1 MYAITGASGNIG
13 KIVALELLSKGK
25 KVRAIGRTE
34 SRLKDIKTKGGETL
48 IGDLYDSTFVQKAFA
63 NCESVFLMIP
73 PNLHATDFRKDQDK
87 ITTNYVNAV
96 NINKVKN
103 VVLLSSVGAH
113 LRNGA
118 GVVDG
123 LGYLE
128 ERFSEL
134 KDVNVVSLR
143 CGYFMENLLG
153 QLDMIN
159 QTGVMGSSIKGNI
172 PFPIVATKDIG
183 AVAAKCLLDLKF
195 RAYTIQY
202 VLGPKDLTFNEITRI
217 VGQAIGHPDLK
228 YVEFS
233 YEDAENG
240 LVHSGYVSKNV
251 AHLFQGMSE
260 AFNSGKALSAH
271 TRTRD
276 NTTTTTL
283 EEFVKS
289 FKLKKR
295 LADLHA

>member
-13 KIVALELLSKGK
+13 KVLALELLSKGK

-34 SRLKDIKTKGGETL
+34 SRLNDVKAKGGETL
-48 IGDLYDSTFVQKAFA
+48 IGDLYDSSFVQRALA
-63 NCESVFLMIP
+63 GCESAFLMIP
-73 PNLHATDFRKDQDK
+73 PSLHATDFRKDQDK
-87 ITTNYVNAV
+87 ITNNFINAV
-96 NINKVKN
+96 KINKVRN

-113 LRNGA
+113 LRHGA

-128 ERFSEL
+128 EHFSEL
-134 KDVNVVSLR
+134 KDVNVLSLR

-159 QTGVMGSSIKGNI
+159 QTGVMGTSVKGNI
-172 PFPIVATKDIG
+172 PFPIVATKDI
-183 AVAAKCLLDLKF
+183 ATVAAKNLLDLNFKGF
-195 RAYTIQY
+195 TIQY
-202 VLGPKDLTFNEITRI
+202 VLGPKDLSYNDITRI

-233 YEDAENG
+233 YDDAENG
-240 LVHSGYVSKNV
+240 MVHSGFVSKNV
-251 AHLFQGMSE
+251 AHLFQGLSE

-271 TRTRD
+271 TRTRE
-276 NTTTTTL
+276 NTTTTAL

>member
-13 KIVALELLSKGK
+13 KVIALELLSKGK

-34 SRLKDIKTKGGETL
+34 SRLKDIKAKGGETFT
-48 IGDLYDSTFVQKAFA
+48 GDLFDSSFVQKALA
-63 NCESVFLMIP
+63 GCESAFLMIP

-87 ITTNYVNAV
+87 ITNNYINAV
-96 NINKVKN
+96 KTNKVKN

-113 LRNGA
+113 LRSGA

-134 KDVNVVSLR
+134 KDVNVLSLR

-159 QTGVMGSSIKGNI
+159 QTGVMGASIKANI
-172 PFPIVATKDIG
+172 PFPIVATKDI
-183 AVAAKCLLDLKF
+183 ATVAAKSLLDLNFKG
-195 RAYTIQY
+195 YSIQY
-202 VLGPKDLTFNEITRI
+202 VLGPKDLTYNEITSI
-217 VGQAIGHPDLK
+217 VGRAIAHPDLK

-233 YEDAENG
+233 YDDAVNG
-240 LVHSGYVSKNV
+240 MVHSGFVSKNV
-251 AHLFQGMSE
+251 AQLFQGLSE
-260 AFNSGKALSAH
+260 SFNSGKALTAH
-271 TRTRD
+271 TRTRE
-276 NTTTTTL
+276 NSTTTTL

-289 FKLKKR
+289 FKLSKR

>member
-1 MYAITGASGNIG
+1 MYAITGASGNVG
-13 KIVALELLSKGK
+13 KVIALELLSKGK
-25 KVRAIGRTE
+25 KVRAIGRNAE
-34 SRLKDIKTKGGETL
+34 HLNDITKKGGEPF
-48 IGDLYDSTFVQKAFA
+48 IGDLYDSSFVQRAFA
-63 NCESVFLMIP
+63 GCESVFCMIP
-73 PNLHATDFRKDQDK
+73 PNLQATDFRRDQDK
-87 ITTNYVNAV
+87 VSNNYVSSV
-96 NINKVKN
+96 KINNVKN

-134 KDVNVVSLR
+134 KDVNVLSLR
-143 CGYFMENLLG
+143 CGYFMENLFG

-159 QTGVMGSSIKGNI
+159 QMGIMGSSVKGNI
-172 PFPIVATKDIG
+172 PFPMVATKDI
-183 AVAAKCLLDLKF
+183 ADVAAKSLLHLTF
-195 RAYTIQY
+195 EGYTIQY
-202 VLGPKDLTFNEITRI
+202 VLGSKDLTYNEITKI
-217 VGQAIGHPDLK
+217 VGNAIGNYDLR

-240 LVHSGYVSKNV
+240 LVQSGFVSRNL
-251 AHLFQGMSE
+251 AHLFQGLSE
-260 AFNSGKALSAH
+260 AFNSGRALSAH

-276 NTTTTTL
+276 NTTPTTI
-283 EEFVKS
+283 EDFVKA
-289 FKLKKR
+289 FKIKKR

>member
-1 MYAITGASGNIG
+1 MNAITGASGNIG
-13 KIVALELLSKGK
+13 KVLALELLSKGK
-25 KVRAIGRTE
+25 KVRTIGRTE
-34 SRLKDIKTKGGETL
+34 SRLNDIKAKGGETM
-48 IGDLYDSTFVQKAFA
+48 IGDLYDSTFVQKALA
-63 NCESVFLMIP
+63 NCESAFLMIP
-73 PNLHATDFRKDQDK
+73 PNLHATDFRKDQDI
-87 ITTNYVNAV
+87 ITNNYINAV
-96 NINKVKN
+96 KTNRVKN
-103 VVLLSSVGAH
+103 VVLLSSIGAH

-118 GVVDG
+118 GVVNG

-128 ERFSEL
+128 ESFSQL
-134 KDVNVVSLR
+134 KDVNVLSLR

-159 QTGVMGSSIKGNI
+159 QTGVMGTSVKGNI
-172 PFPIVATKDIG
+172 PFPIVATKDI
-183 AVAAKCLLDLKF
+183 ATVAAKALLDLNFKGF
-195 RAYTIQY
+195 TIQY
-202 VLGPKDLTFNEITRI
+202 VLGPKDLTYNEITRI
-217 VGQAIGHPDLK
+217 VGQSIGHQDLK

-251 AHLFQGMSE
+251 AHLFQGLSE
-260 AFNSGKALSAH
+260 AFNSGKALTAH

-276 NTTTTTL
+276 NTTPTTL

-289 FKLKKR
+289 FKLRQR

>member
-13 KIVALELLSKGK
+13 KLIALELLSKGK

-34 SRLKDIKTKGGETL
+34 DHLKDIKTKGGEIF
-48 IGDLYDSTFVQKAFA
+48 IGDLNDSAFVQKSFA
-63 NCESVFLMIP
+63 GCSGVFCMIP
-73 PNLHATDFRKDQDK
+73 PNSKATDFKKDQQK
-87 ITTNYVNAV
+87 VANNYINAV
-96 NINKVKN
+96 KANNVKYI
-103 VVLLSSVGAH
+103 VILSSVGAH

-134 KDVNVVSLR
+134 KDVNVLSLR
-143 CGYFMENLLG
+143 CGYFMENLFG
-153 QLDMIN
+153 QLEMIN
-159 QTGVMGSSIKGNI
+159 MTGFMGSSIKATI
-172 PFPIVATKDIG
+172 PFPIVATKDIA
-183 AVAAKCLLDLKF
+183 AVATKCLLDLNFKGF
-195 RAYTIQY
+195 NINY
-202 VLGPKDLTFNEITRI
+202 VLGPKDLTYNEITKI
-217 VGQAIGHPDLK
+217 VGKAIGLQDLK

-240 LVHSGYVSKNV
+240 MVQAGVVSRNI
-251 AHLFQGMSE
+251 AHLYQGLSE
-260 AFNSGKALSAH
+260 SFNTGKALNAH
-271 TRTRD
+271 TRSRD
-276 NTTTTTL
+276 NSTSTTL

-295 LADLHA
+295 LADHHA

>member
-13 KIVALELLSKGK
+13 RVLALELLSKGK
-25 KVRAIGRTE
+25 RVRAIGRTE
-34 SRLKDIKTKGGETL
+34 SRLNDIKAKGGEIL
-48 IGDLYDSTFVQKAFA
+48 IGDLSDSTFAQQAFA
-63 NCESVFLMIP
+63 NCDSVFLMIP
-73 PNLHATDFRKDQDK
+73 PNLHTADFRRDQDK
-87 ITTNYVNAV
+87 ITNNYVNAV
-96 NINKVKN
+96 KTNKVKN

-113 LRNGA
+113 LRSGA

-159 QTGVMGSSIKGNI
+159 QTGVMGASIKANI
-172 PFPIVATKDIG
+172 PFPIVATKDI
-183 AVAAKCLLDLKF
+183 AIVAAKCLLDLKF
-195 RAYTIQY
+195 KAYTIQY
-202 VLGPKDLTFNEITRI
+202 VLGPKDLTYNDITRI
-217 VGQAIGHPDLK
+217 VGNAIGHPDLK

-240 LVHSGYVSKNV
+240 MVHSGFVSKNV
-251 AHLFQGMSE
+251 AHLFQGLSE
-260 AFNSGKALSAH
+260 SFNSGKALTAH
-271 TRTRD
+271 TRTRE
-276 NTTTTTL
+276 NSTTTTL

>member
-13 KIVALELLSKGK
+13 KVLALELLTKGK

-34 SRLKDIKTKGGETL
+34 SRLKDIKAKGGETL
-48 IGDLYDSTFVQKAFA
+48 IGDLYDSTFVQNAFA

-73 PNLHATDFRKDQDK
+73 PIPHATDFRKDQDK
-87 ITTNYVNAV
+87 ITNNYINAV
-96 NINKVKN
+96 RTNKVRN

-113 LRNGA
+113 LRQGA

-134 KDVNVVSLR
+134 KDVNVLSLR

-183 AVAAKCLLDLKF
+183 MVAAKCLLDQKF
-195 RAYTIQY
+195 KAFTIQY
-202 VLGPKDLTFNEITRI
+202 VLGPKDLSYNEITRI
-217 VGQAIGHPDLK
+217 VGHAIGHPDLK

-233 YEDAENG
+233 YDDAENG
-240 LVHSGYVSKNV
+240 LVHSGFVSKNV
-251 AHLFQGMSE
+251 AHLYSGMSE
-260 AFNSGKALSAH
+260 AFNSGKALTAH
-271 TRTRD
+271 TRTKE
-276 NTTTTTL
+276 NTTPTTL

>member
-13 KIVALELLSKGK
+13 KVLALELLSNGK

-34 SRLKDIKTKGGETL
+34 SRLKDIKSKGGETL

-63 NCESVFLMIP
+63 NCESAFLMIP
-73 PNLHATDFRKDQDK
+73 PNPHATDFRKDQDK
-87 ITTNYVNAV
+87 ITNNYINA
-96 NINKVKN
+96 IRTNKVRN
-103 VVLLSSVGAH
+103 IVLLSSVGAH
-113 LRNGA
+113 LRSGA

-134 KDVNVVSLR
+134 KDVNVVCLR
-143 CGYFMENLLG
+143 AGYFMENLLG

-172 PFPIVATKDIG
+172 PFPIVATKDI
-183 AVAAKCLLDLKF
+183 AMVASKWLLELKF
-195 RAYTIQY
+195 KAFSIQY
-202 VLGPKDLTFNEITRI
+202 VLGPKDLSFNEITRI
-217 VGQAIGHPDLK
+217 VGHAIGHPDLR

-233 YEDAENG
+233 YEDAVNG
-240 LVHSGYVSKNV
+240 MVHSGFVSKNV
-251 AHLFQGMSE
+251 AQLYQGMSE
-260 AFNSGKALSAH
+260 AFNSGKSFTAH
-271 TRTRD
+271 TRTRE
-276 NTTTTTL
+276 NTTQTTL